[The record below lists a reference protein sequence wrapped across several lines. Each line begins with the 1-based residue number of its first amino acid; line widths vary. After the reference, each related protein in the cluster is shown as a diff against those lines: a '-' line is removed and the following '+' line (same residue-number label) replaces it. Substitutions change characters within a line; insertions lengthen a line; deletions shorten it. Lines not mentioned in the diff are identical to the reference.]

1 MKGLCVNIEPY
12 GKPLVNLKAGVGC
25 YELLLIRNSKI
36 EIDVDPLANNVIKR
50 TFGTTSKFWFN

>member
-1 MKGLCVNIEPY
+1 MKGLCANIEPY

-36 EIDVDPLANNVIKR
+36 EIDPLANNVIKR